1 MGPEELSGGKVLRD
15 DYLMFHGS
23 INTPNTVQPNAVG
36 RWLPER
42 RASGDRQ
49 ALYPPGAGSWW
60 ARAEGPSEAGSVPTS
75 APGVGSSVPGSW
87 G

>member
-49 ALYPPGAGSWW
+49 ARTLLAL
-60 ARAEGPSEAGSVPTS
+60 
-75 APGVGSSVPGSW
+75 VPGGHGQRVPLRLAPSPPLLLE
-87 G
+87 